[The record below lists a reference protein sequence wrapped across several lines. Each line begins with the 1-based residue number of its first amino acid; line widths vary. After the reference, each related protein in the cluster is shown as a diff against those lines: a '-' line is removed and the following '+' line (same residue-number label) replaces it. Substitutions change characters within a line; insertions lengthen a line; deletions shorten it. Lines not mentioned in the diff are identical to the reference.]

1 MSIVTIREYYH
12 WNNNVL
18 FTIKRQNNIKWLHIP
33 TKCYYIIIDV

>member
-18 FTIKRQNNIKWLHIP
+18 FTIKRLHIP